1 MLWAKTNIDLGGI
14 VRNNEITDF
23 HYKVFNDIV
32 MIYSLSYAFN
42 FLPSMFPGELCDL
55 FGHMVAVVPCM
66 FVHYPDSF
74 HLCFP
79 HN

>member
-42 FLPSMFPGELCDL
+42 FFTFYVSR
-55 FGHMVAVVPCM
+55 
-66 FVHYPDSF
+66 
-74 HLCFP
+74 
-79 HN
+79 